1 MMFASNREREDLS
14 TDPRG
19 RLRRMASRGAW
30 LAATMVGT
38 LALDARA
45 GEVSVA
51 VAANF
56 LEPMRSIAPAFTA
69 ATGHETRV
77 SAGSTGKL
85 YAQIVAGAPFDVLL
99 AADAKTP
106 QRLVDEGHAVAGS
119 NFTYA
124 IGQLVLWSADAD
136 LVDEDGAVLG
146 SDRYTRIAAA
156 NPRLAPY
163 GVAAYQVLE
172 ARKLLD
178 AVSPRIV
185 TGENI
190 AQAYQ
195 FVLTRNADIGF
206 VALSQL
212 MSPGKPTVGSIWRVP
227 QELYSV
233 IRQDAVLLE
242 HGESNEAAR
251 ALLEYLQTPLAR
263 DSIRSYGYR
272 H

>member
-1 MMFASNREREDLS
+1 
-14 TDPRG
+14 
-19 RLRRMASRGAW
+19 MAG
-30 LAATMVGT
+30 G
-38 LALDARA
+38 DHGGHARA
-45 GEVSVA
+45 RRAGGRGERGSRRQFPRADA
-51 VAANF
+51 VDRAGIHGGDR
-56 LEPMRSIAPAFTA
+56 PRD
-69 ATGHETRV
+69 TGLGRIDRQ
-77 SAGSTGKL
+77 ALCADRGWRAL
-85 YAQIVAGAPFDVLL
+85 DVLL

-263 DSIRSYGYR
+263 DSI
-272 H
+272 